1 MNVVMFVYAFVLFFI
16 LTPGILLSLPPRG
29 SKMMVAATHALV
41 FALIFVLTHKM
52 LMKFS
57 SKMEGMDMI
66 VNSPGTMNG

>member
-1 MNVVMFVYAFVLFFI
+1 MFVYAFVLFFI